1 LFRSEFDHYE
11 NLALSAGLDWMY
23 SARREMIVKA
33 ITTGSSVATIMQ
45 NEKWKEVKD
54 QVFDILSV
62 EKEVTVAHITVAT
75 HLLSGFLLKI

>member
-1 LFRSEFDHYE
+1 M
-11 NLALSAGLDWMY
+11 SAGLDWMY